1 MDSFNKHRNVIFNVA
16 AGVIYLILIGLA
28 VWFAVSS
35 GTECSEK
42 PIDCT
47 CCKCVSDS
55 INCSYDSVH
64 GSN

>member
-1 MDSFNKHRNVIFNVA
+1 MNNFDKRHNVIFNVA

-42 PIDCT
+42 PTDCT
-47 CCKCVSDS
+47 CCKCVQDS
-55 INCSYDSVH
+55 ISCSCDSVH